1 MVERNAKRLLHLIGD
16 LLLITQIEAG
26 KLELKGGD
34 VDLAKLAADGVETAR
49 PQAERKRIELR
60 LVCEEEPV
68 VPGDSIR
75 LAQVLDNLISNAV
88 KFTPE
93 EGHVEVRVSS
103 RQGRATIEVEDS
115 GIGISPGEQDALFS
129 PFFRASNAVRRE
141 IQGTGLGLVITKAIV
156 EAHEGETHVK
166 ATREPALPCGSSC
179 RSRTSTPARVR
190 RRQRWRRDPGDGAR
204 APIGARRRRR

>member
-88 KFTPE
+88 KIHPRGRTRGGARLQPAGK
-93 EGHVEVRVSS
+93 GHDRGRGQRHRDFPRRARRPFLAILQGLQRGQTRNS
-103 RQGRATIEVEDS
+103 R
-115 GIGISPGEQDALFS
+115 
-129 PFFRASNAVRRE
+129 
-141 IQGTGLGLVITKAIV
+141 
-156 EAHEGETHVK
+156 H
-166 ATREPALPCGSSC
+166 
-179 RSRTSTPARVR
+179 RSR
-190 RRQRWRRDPGDGAR
+190 PGDNEGDRRGPRGRDARESDEGAGTTLR
-204 APIGARRRRR
+204 VELPLEDEYAGACSQAAEVAT